1 MAAYL
6 FSYGTLQRE
15 DVQTKLFGR
24 ILNGSPDVLHGY
36 KLLTVEIT
44 DKAFLARGEE
54 KYQRTVV
61 VSTDPNDRIDG
72 TALELTEE
80 ELNQSDEYEPEGYE
94 RVRVKLESGKE
105 AWIYLKVE

>member
-15 DVQTKLFGR
+15 DVQKALFGR
-24 ILNGSPDVLHGY
+24 TLNGLPDVLHGY

-44 DKAFLARGEE
+44 DEAFLARGEE

-61 VSTDPNDRIDG
+61 ASTDPNDRIEG
-72 TALELTEE
+72 TALELTDE
-80 ELNQSDEYEPEGYE
+80 ELKQSDAYEPEGYE
-94 RVRVKLESGKE
+94 RDRVKLESGIE